1 MAPPILFHTL
11 AATVLLL
18 LWLCMVIAPPA
29 TAAACERSCGGV
41 EIPYPFGLDPD
52 CALPGFN
59 LTCNTSGDG
68 KPYYINVEVLSIS
81 VLQAQARM
89 RMDISSACYNESYR
103 NMSYHTWS
111 LDLSDTPYR
120 YSYSGNRFTAIGCE
134 TLAYIAVGSPDDSGS
149 SLTTGC
155 VATCG
160 QGGATSLTDGTC
172 SGIGCCQ
179 TAIPNGFQYY
189 EIWFDDNF
197 NTTSIYNMSRCSYA
211 ALVDTSNF
219 TFFANYSTSS
229 AFYDYYGGQAPIVV
243 DWSIGNKT
251 CNEAQKMP
259 GYACVSSHNI
269 DECKEA
275 TKYHCYGKCTNTDGG
290 FHCTCPFGTRGDA
303 YKGPCDRG
311 LAIGICVSLLV
322 ALTTLLGIEWIKY
335 KHRIK
340 KQDLMRKRDEY
351 FQLHGGQL
359 LIDMMNIESNVS
371 FKLYTRDE
379 IELATK
385 GFDKMSIIGEG
396 GQGTVHIGYNLDQE
410 NNPVAIK
417 KCKGFDEN
425 SRTEFTQELLILSR
439 VNHANIVK
447 LLGCCLQFEVP
458 VLVAADSAEAL
469 AYLHLLDHPILHGD
483 VKSANILLSTN
494 FIAKISDFGCSKI
507 RAVNENDNMVKGTI
521 GYLDP
526 EYLLKFELTDKSD
539 VYSFGV
545 VLLELLTRRKPLSKD
560 KVSLT
565 SVFQEAMTEG
575 YFLELIDKEIMH
587 EDNMGLIRELAVLAC
602 QCLVMAGE
610 SRPAMSRV
618 AEELRRLERL
628 VQHHHG
634 ELPDV
639 SSFTL
644 PASLATDTSE
654 YFTGEEN
661 TGRYSTI
668 MSIEFARF
676 RLFFIIRQVPTF
688 D

>member
-1 MAPPILFHTL
+1 MIVHKSSMAPPIFHTL

-89 RMDISSACYNESYR
+89 RMDISSTCYNESYR
-103 NMSYHTWS
+103 NMSYHIWS
-111 LDLSDTPYR
+111 LDLRDTPYR

-149 SLTTGC
+149 SLRTGC

-259 GYACVSSHNI
+259 GYACVSSHSECLNSSNGPGGYICNCSQGFQGNPYLKPDDPGSCKDI
-269 DECKEA
+269 DECKDA
-275 TKYHCYGKCTNTDGG
+275 TKYHCYGKCTNKDGG
-290 FHCTCPFGTRGDA
+290 YDCTCPFGTRGDA

-335 KHRIK
+335 
-340 KQDLMRKRDEY
+340 
-351 FQLHGGQL
+351 
-359 LIDMMNIESNVS
+359 NIES
-371 FKLYTRDE
+371 KD
-379 IELATK
+379 
-385 GFDKMSIIGEG
+385 
-396 GQGTVHIGYNLDQE
+396 
-410 NNPVAIK
+410 
-417 KCKGFDEN
+417 
-425 SRTEFTQELLILSR
+425 
-439 VNHANIVK
+439 
-447 LLGCCLQFEVP
+447 
-458 VLVAADSAEAL
+458 
-469 AYLHLLDHPILHGD
+469 
-483 VKSANILLSTN
+483 
-494 FIAKISDFGCSKI
+494 KIS
-507 RAVNENDNMVKGTI
+507 
-521 GYLDP
+521 
-526 EYLLKFELTDKSD
+526 
-539 VYSFGV
+539 
-545 VLLELLTRRKPLSKD
+545 
-560 KVSLT
+560 
-565 SVFQEAMTEG
+565 
-575 YFLELIDKEIMH
+575 
-587 EDNMGLIRELAVLAC
+587 
-602 QCLVMAGE
+602 
-610 SRPAMSRV
+610 
-618 AEELRRLERL
+618 
-628 VQHHHG
+628 
-634 ELPDV
+634 
-639 SSFTL
+639 
-644 PASLATDTSE
+644 
-654 YFTGEEN
+654 
-661 TGRYSTI
+661 
-668 MSIEFARF
+668 
-676 RLFFIIRQVPTF
+676 
-688 D
+688 